1 MARRKLFDRPVDKEM
16 VERAKQVCREFTV
29 AKRELPILEQDLT
42 RLATKRTEEKNKVMQ
57 QLYLEKE
64 KELQKMVDRDKEII
78 TLFTAGEE
86 FLEGTPREVIIQKF
100 LNGKGWN
107 EIETPES
114 SVVKM
119 SNGCV
124 DHYLKIG
131 YQMMGYGIQRYLSIR
146 DKMLGK

>member
-16 VERAKQVCREFTV
+16 VERAKQVCKEYTV
-29 AKRELPILEQDLT
+29 AKRELPILEQDLA
-42 RLATKRTEEKNKVMQ
+42 RLEKKRAAEKNKVMQ

-64 KELQKMVDRDKEII
+64 QELQKMADRYKEII
-78 TLFTAGEE
+78 ALFTAGTE

-100 LNGKGWN
+100 LTGKGWD
-107 EIETPES
+107 EIETAEGGA
-114 SVVKM
+114 VKM

-131 YQMMGYGIQRYLSIR
+131 YQMMGYGIQRYIAIR
-146 DKMLGK
+146 DKMTRK